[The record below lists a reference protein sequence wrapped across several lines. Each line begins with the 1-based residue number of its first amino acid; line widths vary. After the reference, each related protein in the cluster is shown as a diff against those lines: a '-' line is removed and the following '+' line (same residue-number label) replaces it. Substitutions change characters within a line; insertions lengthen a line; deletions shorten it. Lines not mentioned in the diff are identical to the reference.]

1 MTLGDKIRSM
11 SDEELGQYI
20 AHEVLGLYGVR
31 FAVSSEAW
39 CWKFQQEVKD
49 D

>member
-20 AHEVLGLYGVR
+20 AREVLGLYGVR
-31 FAVSSEAW
+31 MAVSAEAW
-39 CWKFQQEVKD
+39 CWKFQQEAEHE
-49 D
+49 

>member
-20 AHEVLGLYGVR
+20 AGEVLGLREVM
-31 FAVSSEAW
+31 FAISSEAW
-39 CWKFQQEVKD
+39 CWKFQQEVEHE
-49 D
+49 